1 MKRRHIAALLLSMG
15 IIGSPVMSKAGDLQ
29 MAIMSCSSGDSIK
42 VTVDGTEGTWKS
54 SDENIAVFEDNLIK
68 VKAEGTCEFENIM
81 TGFKIKVN
89 ASGVSDSSN
98 VIEVNYSSTDSTP
111 VLVEDKT
118 VSIETVESTPNN
130 STGNYVEDTTGG
142 VTQVVQVVD
151 PILNQYIY
159 QGSIG
164 QSTDVYI
171 TNLDTDAVYS
181 SSDPSVAT
189 VDESGHVSLVGEG
202 ECQIRV
208 DTGNNCTECKI
219 QSIKPYIDDSDL
231 VLKSGN
237 TYQFEVENNFAEL
250 PVNYYIVS
258 GSGSVD
264 ENGLVTVDNGTVKVG
279 ISIGDITY
287 TKSITV
293 STIHDEYW
301 DAMQP
306 YIEKC
311 LGTPYV
317 FGGET
322 PGMALDCSGYVSYVY
337 GNVGLTSGRY
347 TAQSLYDSCTKTDD
361 PQPGDLVFFT
371 GTYDTD
377 AYITHVGIYA
387 GNGEMYHSGT
397 PNKKS
402 SLNTG
407 YYKAHLVGYGTMIS
421 ESSRKPVT
429 GGYSTGSAEEFTGE
443 YSQEQMELIWA
454 IVAQECSTGYEGA
467 LAVATCAANR
477 AEINYGG
484 YGTDILSQ
492 LTAPGQFCYS
502 PSISDPSLWQ
512 ARLGGNVADFVKSA
526 VSDCLNGT
534 RNHSFMSFRSRQA
547 EGRVCIGGNWYF

>member
-118 VSIETVESTPNN
+118 VSIETVESTPDN

-250 PVNYYIVS
+250 PVSYYIIS
-258 GSGSVD
+258 GNGIVD

-322 PGMALDCSGYVSYVY
+322 PGTALDCSGYVSYVY

-502 PSISDPSLWQ
+502 PSVSDPSLWQ

>member
-118 VSIETVESTPNN
+118 VSIETVESTPDN

-181 SSDPSVAT
+181 SSDPNVAT

-250 PVNYYIVS
+250 PVSYYIVS
-258 GSGSVD
+258 GSGIVD

-301 DAMQP
+301 NAMQP

-347 TAQSLYDSCTKTDD
+347 TAQGLYDSCTKTDD